1 MDREDD
7 FRRLTDMLW
16 RGEPWMYDDPIR
28 RANSGDPFWWA
39 ALSIIA
45 DHRYGGICGSPTV
58 SYVTNEELRTIGA
71 MKMMP
76 LAYEWRY
83 DPDAD
88 KFGTLYK
95 PSNRTDLGYVV
106 RRVDFPP
113 YSDLIYR
120 MMNCVLEI
128 DSMILCGARE
138 LPDSDQDSF
147 NDFIRS
153 TTAMLSVELNVIGGP
168 NAHRHQ

>member
-1 MDREDD
+1 
-7 FRRLTDMLW
+7 
-16 RGEPWMYDDPIR
+16 MYDDPIR